1 MMGKYFD
8 WQPWVKRSRKKKT
21 PEQLRRYLYKNG
33 FLYTVNIADMYAIG
47 DSIIYHPEITDLT
60 SDEWTGYFLSHGKLK
75 KMRWQLNWCGDEI
88 RFSIFV

>member
-33 FLYTVNIADMYAIG
+33 FIYTVNIADMYAIG

-60 SDEWTGYFLSHGKLK
+60 SDEWTGYFLSHGEYIVQTKTEEDAMAVKLV
-75 KMRWQLNWCGDEI
+75 WG
-88 RFSIFV
+88 